1 MYLLNF
7 HIMINYY
14 IFLFEKYYITHNFS
28 CKTKRPEI
36 TDGEI
41 LENVNTKYKVSK
53 SILEKK
59 LEGGVL
65 SPRLQA
71 QRGLFHINIITKI

>member
-1 MYLLNF
+1 
-7 HIMINYY
+7 MINYY

-28 CKTKRPEI
+28 CKTEM

>member
-1 MYLLNF
+1 
-7 HIMINYY
+7 MINYY

-28 CKTKRPEI
+28 CKTKRPKI

-41 LENVNTKYKVSK
+41 LENFNTKYKVSK

-65 SPRLQA
+65 SPRFQA

>member
-1 MYLLNF
+1 
-7 HIMINYY
+7 MINYY

-28 CKTKRPEI
+28 YKTKM